1 MFPDLTSGL
10 IAAATLATGLLA
22 GASLDQSVKQLPAR
36 HRIGVAAYARYSQAA
51 DLANGVAFYATLG
64 LAAAAFNLAAALS
77 AASQALPG
85 TPALAIYAGAVLAIL
100 HSLVT
105 ARAAPVNHSQRRVSD
120 ETALAQLFNRF
131 TRLQAVR
138 CTLQVANFAVNLR
151 ALVALVRTG

>member
-1 MFPDLTSGL
+1 MFTDLTNGL
-10 IAAATLATGLLA
+10 IAAATFATGLLA

-64 LAAAAFNLAAALS
+64 VAAAAFNLGAALS

-85 TPALAIYAGAVLAIL
+85 TPALAIYAGAILAIL

-105 ARAAPVNHSQRRVSD
+105 ARAAPTNHSQRHVSD
-120 ETALAQLFNRF
+120 EGALTRLFNRF
-131 TRLQAVR
+131 TRLQALR
-138 CTLQVANFAVNLR
+138 CTLQVANFAVNLW
-151 ALVALVRTG
+151 ALIALVRS